1 MARLVMQS
9 RNFIHRQCLVRFHD
23 GLGWMMSIAMFL
35 TLGLQVFPSRLM
47 ETAGSG
53 LAIAAFLMYV
63 ARPSAVMA
71 TLLPTALRLRGRMLV
86 GWVRLR
92 GAAPIVLATFPL
104 VARVPNAQFIFD
116 LIFFVVVTSALIQGT
131 TVSWVAR
138 DCGCLLRPSPAAQSI
153 RWTWWPPVIATLSS
167 FA

>member
-53 LAIAAFLMYV
+53 LAIAAFLMF
-63 ARPSAVMA
+63 
-71 TLLPTALRLRGRMLV
+71 L
-86 GWVRLR
+86 
-92 GAAPIVLATFPL
+92 
-104 VARVPNAQFIFD
+104 
-116 LIFFVVVTSALIQGT
+116 
-131 TVSWVAR
+131 
-138 DCGCLLRPSPAAQSI
+138 
-153 RWTWWPPVIATLSS
+153 
-167 FA
+167 